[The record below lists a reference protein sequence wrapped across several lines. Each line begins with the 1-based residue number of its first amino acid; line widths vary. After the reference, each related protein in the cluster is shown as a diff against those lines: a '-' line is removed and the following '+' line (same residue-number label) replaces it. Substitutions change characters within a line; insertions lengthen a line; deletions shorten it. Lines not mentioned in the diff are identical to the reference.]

1 LRSAGSDPQREEL
14 SSAADVMRAATVDG
28 EVTRVAALASDARE
42 RSAGDSA
49 WRSISCF
56 LEGATR
62 HLMGER
68 QVAEARLE
76 EGARQGAVVAPGPHV
91 LCLSQLAMMAA
102 ERGDHEGA
110 AAAVGRACA
119 QVDHYELT
127 EYPTTALVFA
137 VAAAVRARQARVDQ
151 AQAHLRRARQQLD
164 RLGDFA
170 PWYRAEVR
178 VELAR
183 AALILGDVPLA
194 RECLTD
200 ARRDARRLVDA
211 PLLAGWIDG
220 LETGVDAAA
229 AVALP
234 GSLTAAELR
243 ILRLLPTHL
252 SFREIAGSLYVSAN
266 TVKSQA
272 HAVYRKLD
280 AQSRSEAVARAQELG
295 LLRSPPV

>member
-1 LRSAGSDPQREEL
+1 VQRWEAAARRALRSGGAEAQCEEL
-14 SSAADVMRAATVDG
+14 SSAADVMLAATADG
-28 EVTRVAALASDARE
+28 GVGPVADLAGSARE

-56 LEGATR
+56 LEGCTR
-62 HLMGER
+62 YLMGDR
-68 QVAEARLE
+68 QLAEARLE
-76 EGARQGAVVAPGPHV
+76 EGARQGAVVAPGPQV

-119 QVDHYELT
+119 QVDHYDLT

-137 VAAAVRARQARVDQ
+137 VAAAVRARQARLDQ
-151 AQAHLRRARQQLD
+151 AQAYLRRARQQLD
-164 RLGDFA
+164 RLDDFA

-194 RECLTD
+194 RDCLTD
-200 ARRDARRLVDA
+200 ARRDARRVPDA
-211 PLLAGWIDG
+211 LLLGGWIAG
-220 LETGVDAAA
+220 LETGVHAASA
-229 AVALP
+229 AALP

-243 ILRLLPTHL
+243 ILRM
-252 SFREIAGSLYVSAN
+252 
-266 TVKSQA
+266 
-272 HAVYRKLD
+272 
-280 AQSRSEAVARAQELG
+280 
-295 LLRSPPV
+295 PPPPRHPRLHE